1 MKKIGLKSANIV
13 ENISEST
20 VATSDSERKV
30 VKMEE
35 NKTITKV
42 KAKIDMLESGIEDFE
57 NNISNLQ
64 DELEQLQYDMEE
76 AIKIKELLE
85 ILEKLGDIL
94 GK

>member
-1 MKKIGLKSANIV
+1 MGLISHTRRNSA
-13 ENISEST
+13 ESF
-20 VATSDSERKV
+20 VAMRDSAGKE

-57 NNISNLQ
+57 NNISEMQ
-64 DELEQLQYDMEE
+64 DDLEQLQYDMEE